1 MSDKQTPCGN
11 CSSGGIYA
19 FEAVVEGVQTF
30 GGCQDRIGALRL
42 APRCKHRPLQIC
54 MGARDFIVSCEFP
67 ISDAMK
73 SEYAP
78 HPPANRDASEPIEN
92 KGGSQS

>member
-1 MSDKQTPCGN
+1 MSDKQMPCGN

-19 FEAVVEGVQTF
+19 FEAVVEGVQKF

-42 APRCKHRPLQIC
+42 APRCKHRPQQIC

-73 SEYAP
+73 SEYS
-78 HPPANRDASEPIEN
+78 PASLQDRGAL
-92 KGGSQS
+92 